1 MNKNSLQYFGIS
13 ANYAS
18 PTESYKFFVFE
29 IHIQIVHLLK
39 LWNNKKNTN
48 EFLKVKPKQFI
59 KISPK
64 IEKQREDVIMVL
76 DINTITNF

>member
-39 LWNNKKNTN
+39 LWNNKKDTN

-59 KISPK
+59 KKAQKSKNEERVELWSSI
-64 IEKQREDVIMVL
+64 
-76 DINTITNF
+76 